1 MSRSEPPLLV
11 LAGPTAVGKTGLA
24 LELCQ
29 RLGAEVVSADSVQV
43 YRGLDIGSAK
53 PTPEELAQ
61 APHHLIDVADP
72 EEEFDAGRF
81 VELAQAA
88 VAEITARGKRVL
100 VVGGTGLYIKALLY
114 GLAPMP
120 PVDREL
126 RRRLARQ
133 WEEQGAEA
141 LHARLAEL
149 DREAAGR
156 LHPHDR
162 QRVLR
167 SLEVCLQTGQSLSA
181 FQAAHGFGRPRYR
194 FLLLGLERPRAELFQ
209 RIEQRCRLMWQG
221 GMVEEVRG
229 LLAAGVS
236 PRARSLGSLGYA
248 QVVAMLAGEL
258 SEGEALEQMIK
269 KTRAYAKRQLT
280 WFRGMEGINWFA
292 ADDRPGILAAARDFW
307 EAR

>member
-1 MSRSEPPLLV
+1 MNAPGPPLV
-11 LAGPTAVGKTGLA
+11 ILAGPTAVGKTSLA

-29 RLGAEVVSADSVQV
+29 GLGAEVISADSVQV

-53 PTPEELAQ
+53 PSAAELAV

-72 EEEFDAGRF
+72 AEEFDAGRF
-81 VELAQAA
+81 VDLAEAA
-88 VAEITARGKRVL
+88 MDDIAGRGRRVL

-120 PVDREL
+120 AVDSEL

-149 DREAAGR
+149 DPEAAGR

-167 SLEVCLQTGQSLSA
+167 ALEVCLQTGRSFSS
-181 FQAAHGFGRPRYR
+181 FQAAHGFGKPRYR
-194 FLLLGLERPRAELFQ
+194 FLLLGLWRPRAELFE
-209 RIEQRCRLMWQG
+209 RIERRCRSMWEG
-221 GMVEEVRG
+221 GLVEEVRG

-236 PRARSLGSLGYA
+236 RRARSLSSLGYA

-280 WFRGMEGINWFA
+280 WFRGMEGINWFEA
-292 ADDRPGILAAARDFW
+292 EDRRGVLAAAREFW
-307 EAR
+307 EA